1 MALSPKAPRPRLPF
15 TTGLIRFKSNPRP
28 PLSHGGAS
36 QTPPPPI
43 PPAGP
48 IWQSR
53 PRVSVDPRAGR
64 PREREGPTIELA
76 GLHAVR
82 LIRLILLVSSSNG
95 ARVVLN
101 PRAEQEPTK
110 NGKRWR
116 PSDHHSKQKCLRCC
130 HCALLGTPG
139 FAANRAKQEK
149 ATRPPLQRGS

>member
-1 MALSPKAPRPRLPF
+1 MAPIRVAQQLERQRKLEEPVRARPLTPVSPNTSWAWSTPSWTDCPAAGHGTRVLPENRSQQASAPPR
-15 TTGLIRFKSNPRP
+15 
-28 PLSHGGAS
+28 
-36 QTPPPPI
+36 
-43 PPAGP
+43 
-48 IWQSR
+48 
-53 PRVSVDPRAGR
+53 
-64 PREREGPTIELA
+64 IELA